1 LRRNATQVFGEIYRV
16 KKYRVSPERQM
27 PERTVKFLSAIL
39 TGIVAS
45 TALAIPSH
53 AETAAPDDCLLSPK
67 GETPQGSHW
76 YYRIERGSKRH
87 CWYLREG
94 ERLSQASPQNILPS
108 ARPPAPPAPAVPP
121 ANPAPQRSLADAHAE
136 LALQQG
142 RGDGLAAAPPAAAVR
157 ASETARS
164 DGSAE
169 NASPAAALP
178 SRWPDTFGAIP
189 PSSQQPAN
197 SDPASRT
204 PPDSTVSPAPVDAAV
219 IPADADSSSPG
230 ERGMMP
236 LLVAILG
243 AVTLAG
249 AIIVKLGRP
258 RRLRPRTVRGRRGP
272 IWETTDDDRIV
283 LSDQP
288 AMSAYMRRPRF
299 ARNFSETD
307 ERKSKPYPRQS
318 RRAQA

>member
-1 LRRNATQVFGEIYRV
+1 
-16 KKYRVSPERQM
+16 M
-27 PERTVKFLSAIL
+27 PERAAKFVSAIL
-39 TGIVAS
+39 AGI
-45 TALAIPSH
+45 LAGTTLARPSH
-53 AETAAPDDCLLSPK
+53 AETPVPDDCLLSPK

-76 YYRIERGSKRH
+76 FYRIEHGTKRH

-94 ERLSQASPQNILPS
+94 ERLSQSSPQNILPP
-108 ARPPAPPAPAVPP
+108 AKPTAPPAPAVPP

-142 RGDGLAAAPPAAAVR
+142 RGDGLAVAPPAAVVR
-157 ASETARS
+157 AGETATP

-169 NASPAAALP
+169 SASPAAALP

-197 SDPASRT
+197 NNSASNT

-219 IPADADSSSPG
+219 IPTDVESSSPG
-230 ERGMMP
+230 ERGIMP
-236 LLVAILG
+236 LLVAIFG
-243 AVTLAG
+243 AITLAA

-288 AMSAYMRRPRF
+288 VTNAYMRRPRF
-299 ARNFSETD
+299 ARSFSETD

-318 RRAQA
+318 RRAQAQSRPKAQFP

>member
-1 LRRNATQVFGEIYRV
+1 LRRNATQVFGEICRV

-27 PERTVKFLSAIL
+27 PERTVKFVSAIL
-39 TGIVAS
+39 AGI
-45 TALAIPSH
+45 LAGTTLARPSH
-53 AETAAPDDCLLSPK
+53 AETPAPDDCLLSPK

-76 YYRIERGSKRH
+76 HYRIEHGTKRH

-94 ERLSQASPQNILPS
+94 ERLSQSSPQNILPP
-108 ARPPAPPAPAVPP
+108 AKPPAPAPAVPP

-136 LALQQG
+136 LALQQA
-142 RGDGLAAAPPAAAVR
+142 RGDGLAVAPPAAAVR
-157 ASETARS
+157 ASETARP

-169 NASPAAALP
+169 SASPAAALP

-197 SDPASRT
+197 SNSASNT
-204 PPDSTVSPAPVDAAV
+204 PPDQTVSPAPVDAAV

-236 LLVAILG
+236 LLVAIFG
-243 AVTLAG
+243 ALTLA
-249 AIIVKLGRP
+249 AAVIVKLGRP

-288 AMSAYMRRPRF
+288 VANAYMRRPRF
-299 ARNFSETD
+299 ARSFSETD

>member
-1 LRRNATQVFGEIYRV
+1 
-16 KKYRVSPERQM
+16 M
-27 PERTVKFLSAIL
+27 PERAVKFVSAIL
-39 TGIVAS
+39 AGI
-45 TALAIPSH
+45 LAGTTLARPSH
-53 AETAAPDDCLLSPK
+53 AETPAPDDCLLSPK

-76 YYRIERGSKRH
+76 YYRIEHGTERH

-94 ERLSQASPQNILPS
+94 ERLSQSSPQNILPP
-108 ARPPAPPAPAVPP
+108 AKPPAPLAPAVPP

-142 RGDGLAAAPPAAAVR
+142 RGDGLAAAPPAAVVR
-157 ASETARS
+157 AGETARS

-169 NASPAAALP
+169 SASPAAALP

-197 SDPASRT
+197 SNSASNT

-219 IPADADSSSPG
+219 IPADAESSSPG
-230 ERGMMP
+230 ERGIMP
-236 LLVAILG
+236 LLVAIFG
-243 AVTLAG
+243 AITLAA

-258 RRLRPRTVRGRRGP
+258 RRLRPRTVRRRRGP

-288 AMSAYMRRPRF
+288 VTNAYMRRPRF
-299 ARNFSETD
+299 ARSISETD

-318 RRAQA
+318 RRTQAQSRPKVQFP